1 MNIDNLLD
9 SLKSDHK
16 LGEQEIQNSIEI
28 LIRSILFED
37 IKKKSIR
44 YERDYKISE
53 IAKYDIYLLDKY
65 EIYTPPIVIEFAP
78 YIDSNYLDALL
89 HHLFFNNNINFKTL
103 LIIHLNDFKPKTS
116 IFEEAKKIGVDLKF
130 LNKSFINKVISRN
143 KPFTEK
149 TIKNL
154 FSIKIQETV
163 FNKEEDWKLHRLK
176 LISSLSKIYKESKK
190 TSLLI
195 GAGVSCSA
203 NLPSWNE
210 LISGL
215 FITYLINTNHE
226 NNELNDMKLNDFI
239 TSIRE
244 INKNFSEKYLKSA
257 LLSARYLRKGLAS
270 DDKDNSNDFIE
281 LLRENLYKNNKPR
294 ESKLIEVISQL
305 CLPSRTGAKIHSIIN
320 YNFDDLLEQHFEKNN
335 LKYKSIYYQNATYT
349 NEELPIYHVHGFIP
363 EKSTSYNNL
372 DLIEMVFSEEGYHRM
387 YSNPYHWSNL
397 VQLANLRDNTCVMIG
412 LSMDDPNLRRL
423 LDISQN
429 GNPNTNHYAF
439 LKRVSLNE
447 ISSKKENESTMVEES
462 FLKRHH
468 NLQELI
474 FKELGVNV
482 IWFEEFEE
490 LPELLNQLLN

>member
-1 MNIDNLLD
+1 MNIDNLLS
-9 SLKSDHK
+9 SLKNDHK
-16 LGEQEIQNSIEI
+16 LSEQEINNNIEI

-44 YERDYKISE
+44 FERDYKISE
-53 IAKYDIYLLDKY
+53 LAKYDIYLLDKY
-65 EIYTPPIVIEFAP
+65 ENYTPPIIIEFAP
-78 YIDSNYLDALL
+78 YIDSNYLNALL
-89 HHLFFNNNINFKTL
+89 QHFIFTNNINFKTL
-103 LIIHLNDFKPKTS
+103 LIIHLDDFEPKAS
-116 IFEEAKKIGVDLKF
+116 IFEEVKKFGVDLKF
-130 LNKSFINKVISRN
+130 LNKSFVNKVIQRN
-143 KPFTEK
+143 KSFTEK

-163 FNKEEDWKLHRLK
+163 FNKEDDWKSNRLK
-176 LISSLSKIYKESKK
+176 LISNLSKIYKESKK

-215 FITYLINTNHE
+215 FITYLINTNYE
-226 NNELNDMKLNDFI
+226 NNDLTDMKLNDFI
-239 TSIRE
+239 SSIKE

-270 DDKDNSNDFIE
+270 DDKGNSNDFIE
-281 LLRENLYKNNKPR
+281 LLRKNLYKNDKPR
-294 ESKLIEVISQL
+294 NSELIAIIGQL

-335 LKYKSIYYQNATYT
+335 LKNKSIYYQNATYT

-363 EKSTSYNNL
+363 EKSINYNNL

-397 VQLANLRDNTCVMIG
+397 AQLANLRDNTCIMIG

-429 GNPNTNHYAF
+429 GNPNANHYAF
-439 LKRVSLNE
+439 LKRVSLDE
-447 ISSKKENESTMVEES
+447 ISSKNDNESIMVEES

-490 LPELLNQLLN
+490 LPKLLNQLLS

>member
-1 MNIDNLLD
+1 MNIDNLL
-9 SLKSDHK
+9 SNLKNDYTLS
-16 LGEQEIQNSIEI
+16 EQEINNNIEI
-28 LIRSILFED
+28 LIRSIFFED

-44 YERDYKISE
+44 FEKDYNVSE
-53 IAKYDIYLLDKY
+53 IVKYDIYFPDKY
-65 EIYTPPIVIEFAP
+65 ENYTPPVVIEFALH
-78 YIDSNYLDALL
+78 INNNYLDELL
-89 HHLFFNNNINFKTL
+89 YHLVFNNNINFKTL
-103 LIIHLNDFKPKTS
+103 IIIHINNFEPKAS
-116 IFEEAKKIGVDLKF
+116 IFEEAKKIGINIKF
-130 LNKSFINKVISRN
+130 LNKSYINKVIQRN
-143 KPFTEK
+143 KSFTEK

-163 FNKEEDWKLHRLK
+163 FNKEENWKLHRLK
-176 LISSLSKIYKESKK
+176 LISNLSKIYKESKK
-190 TSLLI
+190 TTLLI

-215 FITYLINTNHE
+215 FITYLINTNYE
-226 NNELNDMKLNDFI
+226 NKNIIDMKLNDFI
-239 TSIRE
+239 SSIKE
-244 INKNFSEKYLKSA
+244 INKNFSEKHLKSA

-270 DDKDNSNDFIE
+270 DNKENSNDFID
-281 LLRENLYKNNKPR
+281 LLRKNLYKSNQPR
-294 ESKLIEVISQL
+294 CSKLIEIIGQL

-335 LKYKSIYYQNATYT
+335 LKYKPIYYQNATYT
-349 NEELPIYHVHGFIP
+349 NEELPIYHAHGFIP
-363 EKSTSYNNL
+363 EKSNNYNNL

-397 VQLANLRDNTCVMIG
+397 VQLANLRDNTCIMIG

-429 GNPNTNHYAF
+429 GNPNANHYAF
-439 LKRVSLNE
+439 LKRVSIEE
-447 ISSKKENESTMVEES
+447 ISNKKDNESIMVEES
-462 FLKRHH
+462 FLNRHH

-490 LPELLNQLLN
+490 LPTLLNNLLT